1 MNIFQGIEAV
11 LLITFS
17 LCTTYPQN
25 VLMNCGL
32 IVENKIEVNE
42 NIIMNDY
49 KYLKENIKIPQLKN
63 DLFKEKID
71 LINNTISKDI
81 LSKVSEAEKVSK
93 EYFDN
98 AAGIIP
104 KFPFEIISEYTIT
117 LNNPKLISIYNDYY
131 EYLGGAH
138 GMTTRTSYTI
148 DKENI
153 RLLKLQ
159 DLFKKEYSY
168 KDVINNAIIRQI
180 KLNSDIYFNS
190 GNDFKGIGD
199 NQNYYLD
206 NDNLIIYY
214 QLYEIAPYVA
224 GIREFKI
231 PIQMFGENFLYV

>member
-1 MNIFQGIEAV
+1 MNVFQGIEAV

-17 LCTTYPQN
+17 FCTTYPQN
-25 VLMNCGL
+25 VLKDCGL
-32 IVENKIEVNE
+32 IVENKIEINE
-42 NIIMNDY
+42 RVITNDY
-49 KYLKENIKIPQLKN
+49 KYLKENIKIPKLKN
-63 DLFKEKID
+63 DLFKEKIE
-71 LINNTISKDI
+71 LINNSIAKDI
-81 LSKVSEAEKVSK
+81 LPKVSEAEKISK

-98 AAGIIP
+98 ATGIIP
-104 KFPFEIISEYTIT
+104 KFPFEIESVYTIT

-168 KDVINNAIIRQI
+168 KDVINNEIIRQI
-180 KLNSDIYFNS
+180 KLNPDIYFNS

-206 NDNLIIYY
+206 NNNLIIYY